1 MKEMDILEMIGE
13 ARADYILDAQSFQK
27 GEHNMRKVSGKKVW
41 LIAAMVVL
49 AMTLMGCTVAYAY
62 AQGWFTSLYS
72 AQNEQPLSDSQ
83 ISYLD
88 ENEQVLNQVQTQN
101 GWSVEL
107 RSAITDGTK
116 GLIILGVTAPEGTN
130 LAPAYGEDGTLISRL
145 DMVGQWDKPIVYPDG
160 FEEDVITWFFMDDG
174 DGKTNTEN
182 FVIEVQPK
190 PGDGSRNP
198 FDPNAEW
205 KLNLTDVIRITTDVD
220 LLKEISDELGQYC
233 YEGSVNTTEVLLD
246 ADWEFTFSFR
256 AETAEETSR
265 EVLTA
270 PVATKGQVYKR
281 YGDGDGE
288 YEYVLE
294 DVTVTSVKLNALS
307 ATITYEFTGLY
318 PAFEWDGNHVF
329 AVMKDGTEIMLEDN
343 WSRWAGYNVLKACSP
358 IVVDEVDHIRL
369 ADGTLIYIAQ

>member
-13 ARADYILDAQSFQK
+13 ARADYILDARSFQK
-27 GEHNMRKVSGKKVW
+27 GEHNMRKASERKAW
-41 LIAAMVVL
+41 LIAAVIAL
-49 AMTLMGCTVAYAY
+49 AMTLMGCTVAYAV

-83 ISYLD
+83 IRYLD
-88 ENEQVLNQVQTQN
+88 ENEQPLNQLQTQN

-116 GLIILGVTAPEGTN
+116 GLVILSVTAPADTD
-130 LAPAYGEDGTLISRL
+130 LAPVYGEDGTLISRL
-145 DMVGQWDKPIVYPDG
+145 DMVGQWDKPVVYPDG

-174 DGKTNTEN
+174 DGKANTEN

-190 PGDGSRNP
+190 PGEGIRKP

-205 KLNLTDVIRITTDVD
+205 KVVLTDVVRITTDAE

-233 YEGSVNTTEVLLD
+233 YEGPVHSTEVLLD
-246 ADWEFTFSFR
+246 ASWEFTFSFR
-256 AETAEETSR
+256 AETPEEASR
-265 EVLTA
+265 ELLAA
-270 PVATKGQVYKR
+270 PVTTKGQVYQR

-288 YEYVLE
+288 YAYVLE
-294 DVTVTSVKLNALS
+294 DITVTSVKLKPLS
-307 ATITYEFTGLY
+307 ATITYEFQGLY
-318 PAFEWDGNHVF
+318 PAFEWDNTHVY

-343 WSRWAGYNVLKACSP
+343 WSRWDGYNVLKARSP
-358 IVVDEVDHIRL
+358 IVVEEVDHIRL
-369 ADGTLIYIAQ
+369 ADGTRIYMAQ